1 MSYGILINN
10 ELEYAQSRYTTDEG
24 QLIVNFDKNIEVM
37 AQHGFKIVVDE
48 KPEYNKD
55 LQSLS
60 IVGYEETDDSITIIY
75 EVLNTPEP
83 KPTPTL
89 EERVISLES
98 NSLDIVA
105 TTWDMDYRVC
115 EIEWALEDSGI
126 LVATQVAQTFNLKSK
141 GAVGTMALSR
151 YEQAKIMILGGAYVR
166 ETLERQLTTY
176 LRRGYL
182 TQTEYDE
189 LIALMDARELVTE
202 EEK

>member
-24 QLIVNFDKNIEVM
+24 QLIVNFNKNIEVM
-37 AQHGFKIVVDE
+37 VQHGFKIVVDE

-60 IVGYEETDDSITIIY
+60 VIGYEETDDSITIIY

-115 EIEWALEDSGI
+115 EIEWVLEDSGI
-126 LVATQVAQTFNLKSK
+126 LVATQAAQAFNLKSK
-141 GAVGTMALSR
+141 GVGTMALSR

>member
-37 AQHGFKIVVDE
+37 VQHGFKIVVDE

-83 KPTPTL
+83 KETPTL

-126 LVATQVAQTFNLKSK
+126 LVVAQAAQAFNLKNK
-141 GAVGTMALSR
+141 GVGTMALSR

>member
-1 MSYGILINN
+1 MKYAILVGEKLIYAKDYYFCNN
-10 ELEYAQSRYTTDEG
+10 GELIT
-24 QLIVNFDKNIEVM
+24 NFNKDIEAM
-37 AQHGFKIVVDE
+37 TQQGFKVVVDE
-48 KPEYNKD
+48 KPEYDKD

-75 EVLNTPEP
+75 EILNIPEP

-105 TTWDMDYRVC
+105 TTWEIDYRVS
-115 EIEWALEDSGI
+115 ELEWFIEDNMSPTMS
-126 LVATQVAQTFNLKSK
+126 VAKTMNLKL
-141 GAVGTMALSR
+141 GGNTMALSR

-176 LRRGYL
+176 LKRGYL
-182 TQTEYDE
+182 TKEEYDE

>member
-37 AQHGFKIVVDE
+37 VQHGFKIVVDE

-115 EIEWALEDSGI
+115 EIEWVLEDSGI
-126 LVATQVAQTFNLKSK
+126 LVATQVAQAFNLKSK
-141 GAVGTMALSR
+141 GVGTMALSR

-176 LRRGYL
+176 LKRGYL
-182 TQTEYDE
+182 TKEEYDE

>member
-1 MSYGILINN
+1 MYAKLENNKLIYVPKNLKVGDKLILNFN
-10 ELEYAQSRYTTDEG
+10 KNVELMR
-24 QLIVNFDKNIEVM
+24 
-37 AQHGFKIVVDE
+37 QHGYKKVVDI
-48 KPEYNKD
+48 KPSYDVETHY
-55 LQSLS
+55 LTVS
-60 IVGYEETDDSITIIY
+60 GYTENENSITVNY
-75 EVLNTPEP
+75 EVNEIVSSNE
-83 KPTPTL
+83 PTL

-126 LVATQVAQTFNLKSK
+126 LVVAQVAQAFNLKSK
-141 GAVGTMALSR
+141 GVGTMALSR

-176 LRRGYL
+176 LKRGYL
-182 TQTEYDE
+182 TKEEYDE

>member
-60 IVGYEETDDSITIIY
+60 IVGYEETDDSITIVY

-141 GAVGTMALSR
+141 GVGTMALSR

>member
-37 AQHGFKIVVDE
+37 VQHGFKIVVDE

-115 EIEWALEDSGI
+115 EIEWALEGSGI
-126 LVATQVAQTFNLKSK
+126 LVVAQAAQAFNLKNK
-141 GAVGTMALSR
+141 GVGTMALSR

>member
-1 MSYGILINN
+1 MTYAKVVNGALIEAPKNYKLEDGRLIL
-10 ELEYAQSRYTTDEG
+10 
-24 QLIVNFDKNIEVM
+24 NFNLDADLMKE
-37 AQHGFKIVVDE
+37 HGFKPVKRNKPSFDAQTQTLIVSDFEEVEDSVIVNYTIVE
-48 KPEYNKD
+48 KE
-55 LQSLS
+55 QTLS
-60 IVGYEETDDSITIIY
+60 
-75 EVLNTPEP
+75 N
-83 KPTPTL
+83 
-89 EERVISLES
+89 RVASLEV
-98 NSLDIVA
+98 NSVNLVA

-115 EIEWALEDSGI
+115 EIEWTLEDSGI
-126 LVATQVAQTFNLKSK
+126 LVATQAINLRT
-141 GAVGTMALSR
+141 GVERTVALSR

>member
-83 KPTPTL
+83 KATPTL

-126 LVATQVAQTFNLKSK
+126 LVVAQAAQAFNLKNK
-141 GAVGTMALSR
+141 GVGTMALSR

>member
-37 AQHGFKIVVDE
+37 VQHGFKIVVDE

-60 IVGYEETDDSITIIY
+60 VVGYEETVDSITIVY

-105 TTWDMDYRVC
+105 TTWDIDYRVC
-115 EIEWALEDSGI
+115 EIEWALEDSGT
-126 LVATQVAQTFNLKSK
+126 LVVAQAAQAFNLKNK
-141 GAVGTMALSR
+141 GVGTMALSR
-151 YEQAKIMILGGAYVR
+151 YEQAKIMILGGEYVR

>member
-37 AQHGFKIVVDE
+37 VQHGFKIVVDE

-60 IVGYEETDDSITIIY
+60 IVGYEETDDSITIVY

-105 TTWDMDYRVC
+105 TAWDMDYRVC

-126 LVATQVAQTFNLKSK
+126 LVVAQAAQAFNLKNK
-141 GAVGTMALSR
+141 GVGTMALSR

>member
-60 IVGYEETDDSITIIY
+60 IVGYEETDDSITIVY

-126 LVATQVAQTFNLKSK
+126 LVVAQATQAFNLKNK
-141 GAVGTMALSR
+141 GVGTMALSR

-182 TQTEYDE
+182 TQAEYDE

>member
-37 AQHGFKIVVDE
+37 VQHGFKIVVDE

-126 LVATQVAQTFNLKSK
+126 LVVAQAAQTFNLKNK
-141 GAVGTMALSR
+141 GVGTMALSR

-182 TQTEYDE
+182 TQAEYDE

>member
-37 AQHGFKIVVDE
+37 VQHGFKIVVDE

-60 IVGYEETDDSITIIY
+60 VVGYEETVDSITIIY

-126 LVATQVAQTFNLKSK
+126 LAVAQVAQAFNLKSK
-141 GAVGTMALSR
+141 GVGTMALSR

>member
-37 AQHGFKIVVDE
+37 VQHGFKIVVDE

-83 KPTPTL
+83 KATPTL

-126 LVATQVAQTFNLKSK
+126 LVVAQAAQAFNLKNK
-141 GAVGTMALSR
+141 GVGTMALSR

>member
-1 MSYGILINN
+1 MKYAILVGEKLIYAKDYYFCNN
-10 ELEYAQSRYTTDEG
+10 GELIT
-24 QLIVNFDKNIEVM
+24 NFNKDIEAM
-37 AQHGFKIVVDE
+37 TQQGFKVVVDE
-48 KPEYNKD
+48 KPEYDKD

-83 KPTPTL
+83 KATPTL

-105 TTWDMDYRVC
+105 TAWDMDYRVC

-126 LVATQVAQTFNLKSK
+126 LAVAQVAQAFNLKSK
-141 GAVGTMALSR
+141 GVGTMALSR

>member
-37 AQHGFKIVVDE
+37 VQHGFKIVVDE

-60 IVGYEETDDSITIIY
+60 VIGYEETDDSITIIY
-75 EVLNTPEP
+75 EVLDTPEP
-83 KPTPTL
+83 KATPTL

-126 LVATQVAQTFNLKSK
+126 LVVAQAAQAFNLKNK
-141 GAVGTMALSR
+141 GVGTMALSR

-182 TQTEYDE
+182 TQAEYDE

>member
-37 AQHGFKIVVDE
+37 VQHGFKIVVDE

-60 IVGYEETDDSITIIY
+60 IVGYEETDDSITIVY

-89 EERVISLES
+89 EERVVSLES

-126 LVATQVAQTFNLKSK
+126 LVVAQAAQAFNLKNK
-141 GAVGTMALSR
+141 GVGTMALSR

-176 LRRGYL
+176 LKRGYL
-182 TQTEYDE
+182 TKEEYDE
-189 LIALMDARELVTE
+189 LIALMDAHELVTE

>member
-60 IVGYEETDDSITIIY
+60 IVGYEETVDSITIVY

-105 TTWDMDYRVC
+105 TAWDMDYRVC
-115 EIEWALEDSGI
+115 EIEWALEDTGI

-141 GAVGTMALSR
+141 GVGTMALSR

>member
-37 AQHGFKIVVDE
+37 VQHGFKIVVDE

-126 LVATQVAQTFNLKSK
+126 LVVAQAAQTFNLKSK
-141 GAVGTMALSR
+141 GVGTMALSR

>member
-10 ELEYAQSRYTTDEG
+10 GLEYAPNRYTTDEG

-37 AQHGFKIVVDE
+37 EQHGFKIVVDE

-60 IVGYEETDDSITIIY
+60 IVGYEETDDSITIVY

-126 LVATQVAQTFNLKSK
+126 LVVAQAAQAFNLKNK
-141 GAVGTMALSR
+141 GVGTMALSR

>member
-24 QLIVNFDKNIEVM
+24 QLIVNFDKNNEFMV
-37 AQHGFKIVVDE
+37 QHGCKIVVDE

-83 KPTPTL
+83 KATPTL

-126 LVATQVAQTFNLKSK
+126 LVVAQAAEAFNLKNK
-141 GAVGTMALSR
+141 GVGTMALSR

>member
-37 AQHGFKIVVDE
+37 VQHGFKIVVDE
-48 KPEYNKD
+48 KPEYDKD

-60 IVGYEETDDSITIIY
+60 VVGYEETDDSITIIY

-89 EERVISLES
+89 EERVVSLES

-126 LVATQVAQTFNLKSK
+126 LAATQVAQTFNLKNK
-141 GAVGTMALSR
+141 GVATMALSR

-182 TQTEYDE
+182 TQAEYDE

>member
-10 ELEYAQSRYTTDEG
+10 ELEYAQSRYTTAEG

-60 IVGYEETDDSITIIY
+60 IVGYEETDDSITIVY

-89 EERVISLES
+89 KERVISLES
-98 NSLDIVA
+98 NSLDVVA

-126 LVATQVAQTFNLKSK
+126 LVVAQAAQAFNLKNK
-141 GAVGTMALSR
+141 GVGTMALSR
-151 YEQAKIMILGGAYVR
+151 YEQAKIIILGGAYVR

-189 LIALMDARELVTE
+189 LIALMDARELVA

>member
-37 AQHGFKIVVDE
+37 VQHGFKIVVDE

-60 IVGYEETDDSITIIY
+60 IVGYEETDDSITIVY

-105 TTWDMDYRVC
+105 TAWDMDYRVC

-126 LVATQVAQTFNLKSK
+126 LVVAQVAQAFNLKSK
-141 GAVGTMALSR
+141 GVGTMALSR

-166 ETLERQLTTY
+166 EALERQLTTY

>member
-10 ELEYAQSRYTTDEG
+10 ELEYAQNRYTTDEG

-37 AQHGFKIVVDE
+37 VQHGFKIVVDE

-60 IVGYEETDDSITIIY
+60 VVGYEETDDSITIIY

-126 LVATQVAQTFNLKSK
+126 LVVAQVAQAFNLKSK
-141 GAVGTMALSR
+141 GVGTMALSR

>member
-1 MSYGILINN
+1 MKYAILVGEKLIYAKDYYFCNN
-10 ELEYAQSRYTTDEG
+10 GELIT
-24 QLIVNFDKNIEVM
+24 NFNKDIEAM
-37 AQHGFKIVVDE
+37 TQQGFKVVVDE
-48 KPEYNKD
+48 KPEYDKD

-60 IVGYEETDDSITIIY
+60 VVGYEETDDSITIIY
-75 EVLNTPEP
+75 EILNIPEP

-126 LVATQVAQTFNLKSK
+126 LVVAQATQAFNLKNK
-141 GAVGTMALSR
+141 GVGTMALSR

-189 LIALMDARELVTE
+189 LIALMDARELVIE
-202 EEK
+202 N

>member
-37 AQHGFKIVVDE
+37 VQHGFKIVVDE

-75 EVLNTPEP
+75 EVLNTPGP

-126 LVATQVAQTFNLKSK
+126 LVVAQAAQAFNLKNK
-141 GAVGTMALSR
+141 GVGTMALSR

>member
-37 AQHGFKIVVDE
+37 VQHGFKIVVDE

-60 IVGYEETDDSITIIY
+60 VVGYEETDDSITIVY

-105 TTWDMDYRVC
+105 TAWDMDYRVC

-126 LVATQVAQTFNLKSK
+126 LVVAQVAQTFNLKNK
-141 GAVGTMALSR
+141 GVGTMALSR

-202 EEK
+202 N

>member
-37 AQHGFKIVVDE
+37 VQHGFKIVVDE

-60 IVGYEETDDSITIIY
+60 VVGYEETDDSITIIY

-126 LVATQVAQTFNLKSK
+126 LVVAQVAQTFNLKNK
-141 GAVGTMALSR
+141 GVGTMALSR

>member
-60 IVGYEETDDSITIIY
+60 IVGYDETDDSITIIY

-126 LVATQVAQTFNLKSK
+126 LVVVQAAQAFNLKNK
-141 GAVGTMALSR
+141 GVGTMALSR
-151 YEQAKIMILGGAYVR
+151 YKQAKIMILGGAYVR

-182 TQTEYDE
+182 TQAEYDE

-202 EEK
+202 EK

>member
-60 IVGYEETDDSITIIY
+60 IVGYEETDDSITIVY

-126 LVATQVAQTFNLKSK
+126 LVVAQAAQTFNLKNK
-141 GAVGTMALSR
+141 GVGTMALSR

>member
-37 AQHGFKIVVDE
+37 VQHGFKIVVDE

-105 TTWDMDYRVC
+105 TAWDMDYRVC

-126 LVATQVAQTFNLKSK
+126 LVVAQVAQAFNLKNK
-141 GAVGTMALSR
+141 GVGTMALSR

>member
-1 MSYGILINN
+1 MTYAKVVNGALIEAPKNYKLEDGRLIL
-10 ELEYAQSRYTTDEG
+10 
-24 QLIVNFDKNIEVM
+24 NFNLDADLMK
-37 AQHGFKIVVDE
+37 AHGFKPVKRN
-48 KPEYNKD
+48 KPTFN
-55 LQSLS
+55 
-60 IVGYEETDDSITIIY
+60 EETQTLVVLDFEEVEDSVIVNYTIV
-75 EVLNTPEP
+75 E
-83 KPTPTL
+83 KQQTL
-89 EERVISLES
+89 SNRVASLEA
-98 NSLDIVA
+98 NSVNLVA

-126 LVATQVAQTFNLKSK
+126 LAVAQVAQAFNLKS
-141 GAVGTMALSR
+141 GGVDTMALSR

-166 ETLERQLTTY
+166 QTLERQLTTY